1 VDASSSDDLDVAVI
15 TDRARALLRQAAE
28 RAEALGSPADARRL
42 LEQALAQANDPAE
55 QADLHL
61 AAARVSLLT
70 ADHSAAE
77 THAAAAMAGFDHLGR
92 PVAAGAAAAQLA
104 RVMAR
109 QGDNASARALAE
121 ERFAALR
128 TVPEAAPSLETL
140 AAAVASSAAGLG
152 DFEAGL
158 QWASQCVLLAEGL
171 GRPEGISDALARL
184 AMMYQTI
191 GAPRTAR
198 SLYESAAATAR
209 EHGLDDRLAGALIN
223 LSTMISGRD
232 LTAAVAHLQEA
243 LEPARRSGD
252 RSSDHLIHTN
262 LMLQEW
268 RAGDL
273 EQASRHAAY
282 MLEQSTDPALTV
294 TVDLAVLW
302 CDSEVDLAWHTVLVV
317 EHARVSG
324 DLRAAA
330 EPAATALQHL
340 MAGVGM
346 DDDFP
351 LLWPPLVLAALA
363 AGDVSLAEQLLEP
376 VEAAA
381 DGSLSPAVVAQQRRL
396 RGLVGVA
403 RGDEPA
409 AVEADLR
416 DGVRLL
422 GDFGWLTA
430 LGPAQEEL
438 GRWLAEQ
445 GRTDEADEMLAA
457 ARATYEQ
464 IGATGWLAR
473 LEQGTGADP
482 DQRLARL

>member
-1 VDASSSDDLDVAVI
+1 
-15 TDRARALLRQAAE
+15 
-28 RAEALGSPADARRL
+28 
-42 LEQALAQANDPAE
+42 
-55 QADLHL
+55 
-61 AAARVSLLT
+61 
-70 ADHSAAE
+70 
-77 THAAAAMAGFDHLGR
+77 
-92 PVAAGAAAAQLA
+92 
-104 RVMAR
+104 
-109 QGDNASARALAE
+109 
-121 ERFAALR
+121 
-128 TVPEAAPSLETL
+128 
-140 AAAVASSAAGLG
+140 
-152 DFEAGL
+152 
-158 QWASQCVLLAEGL
+158 
-171 GRPEGISDALARL
+171 
-184 AMMYQTI
+184 
-191 GAPRTAR
+191 
-198 SLYESAAATAR
+198 
-209 EHGLDDRLAGALIN
+209 
-223 LSTMISGRD
+223 
-232 LTAAVAHLQEA
+232 
-243 LEPARRSGD
+243 
-252 RSSDHLIHTN
+252 
-262 LMLQEW
+262 
-268 RAGDL
+268 
-273 EQASRHAAY
+273 
-282 MLEQSTDPALTV
+282 
-294 TVDLAVLW
+294 
-302 CDSEVDLAWHTVLVV
+302 VLVV